1 MTLTDA
7 LYTPAQVR
15 DLESRAATQGCS
27 GFELMQRAGAAL
39 LNALRAH
46 WPQAQRVAVVCGG
59 GNNGGDGYV
68 LASLAKAAGYTVT
81 LLAAAAPEQLQ
92 GDAKLAHE
100 AALAAA
106 LSVKPFAESELAAA
120 ELIVDAFVGT
130 GTRLPLQ
137 LQASAVVRAINAA
150 ARPVLSVDLPSGLD
164 GYSGAGQE
172 VVLATVTLSLVA
184 FKSGQLM
191 GEGPVCCG
199 TLELANLELD
209 LSAVRPAL
217 LRQDDEVIN
226 QALPP
231 RRRPAH
237 KGSFGSV
244 LVIGGGEGM
253 PGAVRLAAESALRAG
268 GGRVTVGSLPAH
280 LTAIVAP
287 RPELMF
293 LSLTDAVPL
302 AAALP
307 QASVVAIGPGLGQS
321 DWARAL
327 LLRVLAQPRSGQ
339 WLVIDADALNLLA
352 TVPQV
357 QRRSDWVLTP
367 HPGEA
372 ARLLGITADAVQA
385 DRLAAVQNLQ
395 RRYGGTV
402 VLKGSGTL
410 VAGERQVPV
419 LCTRGN
425 PAMASAGMGDV
436 LTGAVAG
443 ILAQCRDP
451 WLAACAG
458 VQAHGRAGDALAMGG
473 DRSLLAG
480 DLALALG
487 AAIGP

>member
-27 GFELMQRAGAAL
+27 GFDLMQRAGAAL
-39 LNALRAH
+39 LTTLGMH
-46 WPQAQRVAVVCGG
+46 WPQLRRVAVVCGG

-68 LASLAKAAGYTVT
+68 LARLAQSAGYTVT
-81 LLAAAAPEQLQ
+81 LLAASAPEQLR
-92 GDAKLAHE
+92 GDALLAYQ
-100 AALAAA
+100 AALDGGLAVQTFSESA
-106 LSVKPFAESELAAA
+106 LAEA
-120 ELIVDAFVGT
+120 ELIVDAFCGT

-137 LQASAVVRAINAA
+137 LAASAVVRAINAA
-150 ARPVLSVDLPSGLD
+150 ALPVLAVDLPSGLD
-164 GYSGAGQE
+164 GYSGVAQE
-172 VVLATVTLSLVA
+172 VVLATVTLSLGA
-184 FKSGQLM
+184 FKAGQFM
-191 GEGPVCCG
+191 GEGPSCCG
-199 TLELANLELD
+199 TLELDSLGLD
-209 LSAVRPAL
+209 VSAVRPAL

-226 QALPP
+226 LALPT

-253 PGAVRLAAESALRAG
+253 PGAVRLAAEAALRAG

-293 LSLTDAVPL
+293 LSLADASPL
-302 AAALP
+302 AAVLP
-307 QASVVAIGPGLGQS
+307 QASVVAIGPGLGRS
-321 DWARAL
+321 DWARSL
-327 LLRVLAQPRSGQ
+327 LQRVLAQPRSGQ

-352 TVPQV
+352 DLPQV

-372 ARLLGITADAVQA
+372 GKLLGITAEAVQA

-458 VQAHGRAGDALAMGG
+458 VQAHGRAGDALALGG

-487 AAIGP
+487 AAIGT